1 MQRLIHPFHAVL
13 LAGTVTLFIGALIS
27 DVAYAVSYQLQWKNF
42 ASWLIVGGLVV
53 GGVALIWSLLDL
65 RHAVLRRAQGL
76 VYALLLLATWILGF
90 VNASIHARD
99 AWASMPAGL
108 FLSVVVALLAVAAT
122 TLGFSRPRAEVVT

>member
-27 DVAYAVSYQLQWKNF
+27 DVAYAVGYQLQWKNF

-53 GGVALIWSLLDL
+53 GGVVLIWSLLDL

-90 VNASIHARD
+90 INASIHARD
-99 AWASMPAGL
+99 AWASMPTGL
-108 FLSVVVALLAVAAT
+108 LLSAIVVLLAIAAT

>member
-53 GGVALIWSLLDL
+53 GGVVLIWSLLDL

-90 VNASIHARD
+90 INASIHARD
-99 AWASMPAGL
+99 AWASMPTGL
-108 FLSVVVALLAVAAT
+108 LLSAIVVLLAIAAT